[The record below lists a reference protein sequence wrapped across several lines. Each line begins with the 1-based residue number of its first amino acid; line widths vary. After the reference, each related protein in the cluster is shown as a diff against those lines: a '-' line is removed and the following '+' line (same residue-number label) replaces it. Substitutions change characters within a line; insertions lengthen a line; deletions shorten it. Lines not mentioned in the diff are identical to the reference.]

1 VKTILFVPEFNFFG
15 GPYTYFKRL
24 IEFFKSQ
31 NFKVK
36 IALKENQ
43 VNKDVLSFIKD
54 FDYEYY
60 ILATKKIEKRNH
72 IITNFSL
79 IRNILIFSKL
89 LPIYFKIKPDII
101 VVSTGN
107 PGSFLGLVIL
117 PASFIYILH
126 SYPVNGKKLSFKS
139 FILNIYLGKY
149 KRILT
154 VSNFA
159 RKNIIKYWHLSS
171 KENSIDF
178 IHNTTEGISN
188 YNKVDILKNKLVV
201 LTIGHVRWYKNPE
214 LWFYIAKKVLGYL
227 KNSTVNFV
235 WIGDGEALDKYRK
248 RVKKLKI
255 HNINFLG
262 YKNDVEAFLNTADI
276 YLQPSLLESH
286 GLSVLDAMRHK
297 LPCVVSNIGGLP
309 ESVVDE
315 STGFVIDVD
324 DENKFVEKI
333 LLLIRNKDLRE
344 KMGQLGYKRY
354 IENFSNEVWQ
364 NKMEKLYNEMLDIKK

>member
-1 VKTILFVPEFNFFG
+1 
-15 GPYTYFKRL
+15 
-24 IEFFKSQ
+24 
-31 NFKVK
+31 
-36 IALKENQ
+36 
-43 VNKDVLSFIKD
+43 
-54 FDYEYY
+54 
-60 ILATKKIEKRNH
+60 
-72 IITNFSL
+72 
-79 IRNILIFSKL
+79 
-89 LPIYFKIKPDII
+89 
-101 VVSTGN
+101 
-107 PGSFLGLVIL
+107 
-117 PASFIYILH
+117 
-126 SYPVNGKKLSFKS
+126 
-139 FILNIYLGKY
+139 
-149 KRILT
+149 
-154 VSNFA
+154 
-159 RKNIIKYWHLSS
+159 
-171 KENSIDF
+171 
-178 IHNTTEGISN
+178 
-188 YNKVDILKNKLVV
+188 VV

-315 STGFVIDVD
+315 GTGFVIDVD